1 MLSFNS
7 PNSDVST
14 NGLFCSAGFNLFN
27 FVTFDAS
34 YTSMKADTTEFNS
47 FNAVLALNTENIP
60 KFSEASAYYQHNNDK
75 DPFKIESE
83 NTVFGYR
90 IGWEVSKGV
99 SLIWDYRQFYRDT
112 GIGLEPVKQTSIET
126 VFSF

>member
-1 MLSFNS
+1 
-7 PNSDVST
+7 
-14 NGLFCSAGFNLFN
+14 
-27 FVTFDAS
+27 
-34 YTSMKADTTEFNS
+34 MKADTTEFNS

-60 KFSEASAYYQHNNDK
+60 KFSVASAYYQNNNDK

-83 NTVFGYR
+83 NSVLGYR

-126 VFSF
+126 AFSF